1 MMIPEPEMFPSL
13 TAASPSETS
22 VVPLPTVIPGLPITQ
37 ELGVTGKR
45 TLWVVTVLMGI
56 SSLVFYSLAARAPLV
71 SSPAT
76 AQFKHRTNPRIPQ
89 TKRVFHTLSALITT
103 ISFITYLALATG
115 QGTDFKYAHVLQKH
129 KHVPNTHD
137 DVFREVLYLRFVNW
151 ALTTPLLL
159 INFALLSGLP
169 GAHLLAAI
177 AGTWV
182 SLAAGYLG
190 SFAEHTSVRWV
201 WLTITCLGFLVSL
214 HHGGFHAQRAARNKE
229 AQTQRFFTALSGA
242 GFVVSALYPIALAA
256 GTLALKISVD
266 VETIL
271 FAVQDIF
278 VQGILGYW
286 LLLTHDSATGV
297 TLHLDGFWSHGA
309 GNEGTIR
316 LAEEEGA

>member
-56 SSLVFYSLAARAPLV
+56 SSLVFYSLAARAPL
-71 SSPAT
+71 
-76 AQFKHRTNPRIPQ
+76 